1 MFGFNDKPKHTIQ
14 ELLTTGALV
23 VDVRSPEEFA
33 TGHYTNSVNIP
44 LDTLSSV
51 LPSLASKSTPIV
63 VVCLSGGR
71 SAAAVQILKRAG
83 INAING
89 GAWASL
95 K

>member
-1 MFGFNDKPKHTIQ
+1 MLGFKNKQKHTIQ

-44 LDTLSSV
+44 LDTFSNA

-71 SAAAVQILKRAG
+71 SAAAVQILKDAG
-83 INAING
+83 IDAING
-89 GAWASL
+89 GGWTSL
-95 K
+95 N